1 MSNSIFAEIFGNVS
15 SSSATGTR
23 EKSVYKKSVYDNL
36 LQSDRKV
43 FRSKARKVLD
53 VFLGKYLSS
62 KNNPTALQEL
72 AKEWSQYAP
81 KVYENIKVVY
91 AGSDAAQAK
100 RCSDFVNAM
109 EAAANKSATGKSPK
123 NK

>member
-1 MSNSIFAEIFGNVS
+1 MGNNSIFAEIFGSVS
-15 SSSATGTR
+15 SSTTTGR
-23 EKSVYKKSVYDNL
+23 EKSVYKKEVYDNL

-53 VFLGKYLSS
+53 VFLSKYLSN
-62 KNNPTALQEL
+62 KNNPQALQEL
-72 AKEWSQYAP
+72 KKEWDAYAP
-81 KVYENIKVVY
+81 KVYESVKCIY
-91 AGSDAAQAK
+91 AGSDVAQAK

-109 EAAANKSATGKSPK
+109 EGQNNTSATGKSK